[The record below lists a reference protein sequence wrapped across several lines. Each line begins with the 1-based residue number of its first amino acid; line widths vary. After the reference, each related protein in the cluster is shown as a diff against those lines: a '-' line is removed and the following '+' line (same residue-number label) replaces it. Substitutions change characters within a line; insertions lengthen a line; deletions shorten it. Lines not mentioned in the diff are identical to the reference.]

1 MDLSKG
7 TMIYIYVNFIKH
19 CTFEIMEL
27 LQNLEPLL
35 KTFWFIAIP
44 TSLIFILQTIMTFVG
59 ADASD
64 GIHADFDGDFS
75 GDDAP
80 FQLFS
85 LRNLINFLLGFS
97 WTGISFYTT
106 ISNTTLLILIS
117 LGVGMLFLYSFFLII
132 KQVQKL
138 AEDNSF
144 KLANTIDKTAEVY
157 LTIPENKKGKG
168 KIMISVNGAFH
179 ELEAMTEQE
188 KIQSGSVVKVVKIE
202 NNILIVETI

>member
-1 MDLSKG
+1 ME
-7 TMIYIYVNFIKH
+7 F
-19 CTFEIMEL
+19 FEYMT
-27 LQNLEPLL
+27 PLL
-35 KTFWFIAIP
+35 RTFWYVAIP
-44 TSLIFILQTIMTFVG
+44 TSLIFLIQTIMTFSG

-64 GIHADFDGDFS
+64 GANADFDGDLQ
-75 GDDAP
+75 GTDTP

-106 ISNTTLLILIS
+106 ISSPALLIGLS
-117 LGVGMLFLYSFFLII
+117 LLVGIGFVLVFFIII

-144 KLANTIDKTAEVY
+144 KLTNTINKSAEVY
-157 LTIPENKKGKG
+157 LTIPGFKSGKG

-179 ELEAMTEQE
+179 ELKAMTENDS
-188 KIQSGSVVKVVKIE
+188 IPTGAVVKVVKIINE
-202 NNILIVETI
+202 DVLIVELI